1 MDVNC
6 VFQSQEWTLSVNL
19 SVWEALTIMEIV
31 IKLATERTQ
40 SADEDCVILPRALEK
55 LLTEPLQ
62 M

>member
-1 MDVNC
+1 MN
-6 VFQSQEWTLSVNL
+6 FERQPLGLRGAYNHG
-19 SVWEALTIMEIV
+19 IV